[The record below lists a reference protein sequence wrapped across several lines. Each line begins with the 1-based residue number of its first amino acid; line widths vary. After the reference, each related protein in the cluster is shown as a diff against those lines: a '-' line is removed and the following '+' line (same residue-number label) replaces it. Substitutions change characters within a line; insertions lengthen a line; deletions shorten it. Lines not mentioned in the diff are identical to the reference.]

1 MISSVNSFKEQNN
14 NYKFKNLINEPAFQ
28 GVKLNKQTKFLNKF
42 IKSQED
48 LSTTR
53 FIQGTMTNWF
63 PKAVFSRSLVD
74 FSEFTFLEFLESG
87 LFYFA
92 APFLGEK
99 LYRNRLFKKVQPKN
113 LRETIS
119 KNVVKSLD
127 EIEKSKFKLETK
139 NRLKTTKAGILLGCI
154 AVPAMEYSIGFAKN
168 LFTLKVFKVS
178 DFNNVANLNKNKNK
192 KEDKEQQKRV
202 ETHSKSVL
210 LKTGILSAAGLGAGL
225 LLASRGHNSKS
236 ALKFSEIILEP
247 GKAIS
252 KGLKEL
258 GVNSK
263 KTDEFLKEY
272 LKLDFDNRN
281 GKLALSKGQLAV
293 ICTTGLFGYASAA
306 KDRGKLDFYEVWTRV
321 PLVVLYTIFGS
332 SLLDGGFKKL
342 LAKKGKFPELI
353 KKDAEGNIAPVP
365 TSKDLPAI
373 AEKLSNLNKTSKD
386 AELAK
391 LIKQKSI
398 ITGVPYLFSLVA
410 MGFILSGVTRV
421 WTQYRY
427 NHQQK
432 NNEIDGNNFQANF
445 IKSPAFQGFKI
456 SWY

>member
-99 LYRNRLFKKVQPKN
+99 LYRNKLFKKVQPKN
-113 LRETIS
+113 LKETIS

-210 LKTGILSAAGLGAGL
+210 LKTGLLSAVGLGAGL

-252 KGLKEL
+252 KGLKKL

-432 NNEIDGNNFQANF
+432 NNETDGNNFQANF

-456 SWY
+456 S

>member
-1 MISSVNSFKEQNN
+1 MISNINSFERQNS
-14 NYKFKNLINEPAFQ
+14 NYKNKNLIIKPAFQ
-28 GVKLNKQTKFLNKF
+28 GTNLNKQTRLLNKF

-63 PKAVFSRSLVD
+63 PKAVFSRSFVD

-87 LFYFA
+87 LFFFFF
-92 APFLGEK
+92 PFLGEK
-99 LYRNRLFKKVQPKN
+99 LYRNKLFKKVQPKN
-113 LRETIS
+113 LKETIS

-127 EIEKSKFKLETK
+127 EIEKSKFNLETK
-139 NRLKTTKAGILLGCI
+139 NRLKSTKAGILLGCI

-178 DFNNVANLNKNKNK
+178 DFNNVANLNKNKEK
-192 KEDKEQQKRV
+192 KENKEQQKKV

-210 LKTGILSAAGLGAGL
+210 LKNSLLSVAGLGAGL

-236 ALKFSEIILEP
+236 ALKFSEILLEP
-247 GKAIS
+247 GKYIS
-252 KGLKEL
+252 KGLTKL

-332 SLLDGGFKKL
+332 SLLDGGFKNL
-342 LAKKGKFPELI
+342 LIKKGKFPELI
-353 KKDAEGNIAPVP
+353 KKDANGNIAPVP
-365 TSKDLPAI
+365 TSKDLPVI
-373 AEKLSNLNKTSKD
+373 AEKLSKLNNTSKD
-386 AELAK
+386 VELAK

-410 MGFILSGVTRV
+410 MGFILSGVTRL

-432 NNEIDGNNFQANF
+432 NNESDTNNFQSNF

-456 SWY
+456 S

>member
-456 SWY
+456 S

>member
-14 NYKFKNLINEPAFQ
+14 NYKFKNLINEPTFQ

-236 ALKFSEIILEP
+236 ALKFSEMILEP

-252 KGLKEL
+252 KGLKKL

-456 SWY
+456 S